1 MRKKGVTV
9 LRFPDPFQEMDRL
22 MAQAGGGWRGGLM
35 PMDAFEKNGVYTL
48 RFDLPGVDPDHVDL
62 TVEAGVLRVT
72 ADRKFEDTEGANW
85 LIRERPN
92 GTHSREIRLGERL
105 DPAEVEASYDQGVL
119 TVTIPIKEEAKPRR
133 VSITGGSAHKAI
145 DVEAS

>member
-1 MRKKGVTV
+1 M
-9 LRFPDPFQEMDRL
+9 LRFTDPFLEMDRM
-22 MAQAGGGWRGGLM
+22 MAQVGGRWRGGLM
-35 PMDAFEKNGVYTL
+35 PMDAFEQNGVYTL

-72 ADRKFEDTEGANW
+72 ADRKFENTEGANW
-85 LIRERPN
+85 LMRERPT

-105 DPAEVEASYDQGVL
+105 DPAEVKASYDQGVL

-133 VSITGGSAHKAI
+133 VAIAGGDAQKAI

>member
-1 MRKKGVTV
+1 M
-9 LRFPDPFQEMDRL
+9 LRFTDPFEEIDRF
-22 MAQAGGGWRGGLM
+22 MAQAGGRWRGGLM
-35 PMDAFEKNGVYTL
+35 PMDAFEKDGVYTL

-85 LIRERPN
+85 LMRERPT
-92 GTHSREIRLGERL
+92 GTHSREVRLGERL
-105 DPAEVEASYDQGVL
+105 DTAGVHASYDQGVL

-133 VSITGGSAHKAI
+133 VSITGGPQKAI
-145 DVEAS
+145 DVETSN